1 MVITI
6 VIDSFGDKNNG
17 TTVTAM
23 RMAELMVNKGNEV
36 RIIAY
41 VPKNADFESLKIFK
55 ILECDK
61 VIIPVFDFLITGNG
75 YTFADCDEKKIAEF
89 IKGSDVVHIMV
100 PFALEAKVRRV
111 AKIMSIPVTSAYH
124 LQPDSISYNIHLGH
138 IQIVNSFIYYLL
150 NHFAYLYTR
159 TIHTPSETMRDL
171 MIAHGYHGDI
181 HAISNGVSPYFIPM
195 DVKKPEEFKDKFVI
209 LMIGRLSGEKR
220 QDLIIK
226 AIGHSKYNEKIQLIL
241 CGQGP
246 KRKHYEKMSKRY
258 LANPPI
264 FKFCSQKE
272 LRNVINYT
280 DLYIHASDI
289 ESEAIACVEA
299 FSCGKVP
306 IISDSKYSATNHF
319 ALDEKC
325 LFRKGKPLDLR
336 DKIEYFIEHPEEKE
350 ALSKRYIEYSKTF
363 EIGSKVDQLLDMM
376 RLEIERDQE
385 DHRLNRTYYSTV
397 AERYHL
403 RRTAK
408 KIGLENPYIVKKDV
422 FHDKT
427 LKHQFDNKEEKKLYR
442 DKK

>member
-55 ILECDK
+55 ILECDR

-246 KRKHYEKMSKRY
+246 KRKHYEKMSKR
-258 LANPPI
+258 
-264 FKFCSQKE
+264 
-272 LRNVINYT
+272 
-280 DLYIHASDI
+280 
-289 ESEAIACVEA
+289 
-299 FSCGKVP
+299 
-306 IISDSKYSATNHF
+306 
-319 ALDEKC
+319 
-325 LFRKGKPLDLR
+325 
-336 DKIEYFIEHPEEKE
+336 
-350 ALSKRYIEYSKTF
+350 
-363 EIGSKVDQLLDMM
+363 
-376 RLEIERDQE
+376 
-385 DHRLNRTYYSTV
+385 
-397 AERYHL
+397 
-403 RRTAK
+403 
-408 KIGLENPYIVKKDV
+408 
-422 FHDKT
+422 
-427 LKHQFDNKEEKKLYR
+427 
-442 DKK
+442 